1 VSQWFL
7 VRQARGPQWDVLRS
21 RREQTGWNE
30 HAAFVDKLSEAGKVL
45 LGGPVGEVDGQHVV
59 LVVYA
64 GSEADARAMFAGD
77 PWMDSVLR
85 IESVEPWTLWIGA
98 DRLLAS

>member
-1 VSQWFL
+1 
-7 VRQARGPQWDVLRS
+7 
-21 RREQTGWNE
+21 
-30 HAAFVDKLSEAGKVL
+30 
-45 LGGPVGEVDGQHVV
+45 V